1 MNKIEC
7 FKIRILEC
15 IGKNVWDVGD
25 HHPIYDILCDHSLFS
40 LNPITIV
47 ADPFL
52 FTDGDRLFLFYEEK
66 RNYTPGVICMTS
78 TVDLIH
84 WTEPVVVLKEK
95 FHLSYPFV
103 FENQGSIYM
112 IPETSDIGD
121 IRLYKADGKEL
132 NSFSLYKTLLRKEVA
147 ETEIG
152 FADTSVFNK
161 DNTYYLMTSIEKQR
175 INYLYLYYAY
185 QADGPYLEH
194 PCSPICVSSKYG
206 RNGGGVLS
214 IDGKMFRVAQ
224 DCEVRYGDNVHLLEI
239 DELNTS
245 SYQEHLIISDVIPIG
260 VRFYREGG
268 HQLHY
273 TEFKGKTIVA
283 TDAKEYRSL
292 AICRGIHKFGQILS
306 RL

>member
-15 IGKNVWDVGD
+15 KGGNVWDIGA
-25 HHPIYDILCDHSLFS
+25 HQPLHDILCDHFSLS
-40 LNPITIV
+40 LNPVTIV

-52 FTDGDRLFLFYEEK
+52 FTDGERLFLFYEEK

-78 TVDLIH
+78 TVDLMH
-84 WTEPVVVLKEK
+84 WTEPVIVLKEN

-103 FENQGSIYM
+103 FEDHGSVYM

-121 IRLYKADGKEL
+121 IRLYKADNKEL
-132 NSFSLYKTLLRKEVA
+132 NSFSLYKTLIPKEVTD
-147 ETEIG
+147 TEIG
-152 FADTSVFNK
+152 FADTSVFK
-161 DNTYYLMTSIEKQR
+161 IDDTYYLMSSIERQR
-175 INYLYLYYAY
+175 TNYLYLYYAY

-206 RNGGGVLS
+206 RNGGGILS
-214 IDGKMFRVAQ
+214 FGGKVYRVAQ
-224 DCEVRYGDNVHLLEI
+224 DCEVRYGDNVHLFEI

-245 SYQEHLIISDVIPIG
+245 SYQEHLFKSDVIPTN
-260 VRFYREGG
+260 VSFYREGG
-268 HQLHY
+268 HQFQY
-273 TEFKGKTIVA
+273 IEFKGKTIIA
-283 TDAKEYRSL
+283 TDAKEYQSL

-306 RL
+306 KL